1 MKKTQNIIYIFFDEP
16 KTCESFPLSTEIFIN
31 RTCNREKICDNIRL
45 IGECNT
51 YRKRKASTEKCGLS
65 SDDNEN
71 ELVYLAQPLPQTLL
85 YYI

>member
-45 IGECNT
+45 IGECNI
-51 YRKRKASTEKCGLS
+51 EK
-65 SDDNEN
+65 EK
-71 ELVYLAQPLPQTLL
+71 LPPKNVD
-85 YYI
+85 